1 MAYIQVDVTLDDFDT
16 SDLVSEVLD
25 RLKRDSYKRLTEREK
40 KKVKE
45 VFTDFAKELGLPQ
58 NEVLATTLDADIK
71 MEYLMQAFHKYSLAE
86 LEQRIPL

>member
-45 VFTDFAKELGLPQ
+45 VFTDLAKELGLPQ
-58 NEVLATTLDADIK
+58 NEVLATTVDATIK
-71 MEYLMQAFHKYSLAE
+71 MDYLMQVFHKYSLAE
-86 LEQRIPL
+86 LEQRIPV